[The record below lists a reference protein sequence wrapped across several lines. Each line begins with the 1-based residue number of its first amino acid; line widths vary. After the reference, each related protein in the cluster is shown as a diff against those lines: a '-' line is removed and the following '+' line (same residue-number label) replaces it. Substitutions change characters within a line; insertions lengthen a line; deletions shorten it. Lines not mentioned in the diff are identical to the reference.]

1 MRKKVERKVR
11 MKRLTKVLITI
22 FIVLTGIQLYCNLAM
37 LGSIQDKT
45 KLNEIMLFLGWTW
58 VLVGQF
64 ITLHYV
70 WEN

>member
-1 MRKKVERKVR
+1 MRKKVERKVK
-11 MKRLTKVLITI
+11 MKRLTKILITV
-22 FIVLTGIQLYCNLAM
+22 FILLSGIQLYGHLAI

-45 KLNEIMLFLGWTW
+45 KLNEIMLLLGWLW
-58 VLVGQF
+58 IVVGQF